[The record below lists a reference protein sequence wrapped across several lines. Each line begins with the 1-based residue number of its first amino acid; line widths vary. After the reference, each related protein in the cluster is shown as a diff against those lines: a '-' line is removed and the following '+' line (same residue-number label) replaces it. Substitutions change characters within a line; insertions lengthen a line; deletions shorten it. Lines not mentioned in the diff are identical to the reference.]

1 MFIYS
6 LFSILAEE
14 VFNFSQTDLIPED
27 VMLLDASSTIFMWM
41 GKLSHA
47 QDRKLSF
54 EMALEYLRT
63 GNFYLNVD
71 IENFA

>member
-1 MFIYS
+1 
-6 LFSILAEE
+6 
-14 VFNFSQTDLIPED
+14 
-27 VMLLDASSTIFMWM
+27 MLLDASSTIFMWM

-47 QDRKLSF
+47 QDRNLSF